1 MQICSATIR
10 LAGSVQNTVFR
21 SNITPAEILIL
32 QAIHGGDA
40 VIDILPIEKIERTQN
55 AEWDRLTGLYD
66 RSGGPDTPDGK
77 DDVSIVSR
85 LFPGAVKRLPVSLSE
100 IGLETNE
107 APNEDKAEPEVAE
120 KPKRGGRKA
129 ADPAAVIAAAPTADA
144 IPAAAP
150 APAPAPVT
158 EEAPAFVE
166 GESADKPATD
176 PVGDQWKA
184 AAASHEDSLAAALSA
199 DAGNEDD

>member
-21 SNITPAEILIL
+21 SDITPAEILVL

-40 VIDILPIEKIERTQN
+40 VIDILPIEKVERSQN
-55 AEWDRLTGLYD
+55 AEWDRLTSRYD

-77 DDVSIVSR
+77 EDVSIVSR
-85 LFPGAVKRLPVSLSE
+85 LFPGAVKRLPVTLSE
-100 IGLETNE
+100 IGLEVNE
-107 APNEDKAEPEVAE
+107 APEPKGEPEVAE

-144 IPAAAP
+144 IPVAEAAPVP
-150 APAPAPVT
+150 APA
-158 EEAPAFVE
+158 EREAPAFVE
-166 GESADKPATD
+166 GENADKPATD

-199 DAGNEDD
+199 DVDNEGD

>member
-21 SNITPAEILIL
+21 NNLTPAEILIL

-55 AEWDRLTGLYD
+55 AEWDRLTGQYD

-77 DDVSIVSR
+77 DEVSIVSR
-85 LFPGAVKRLPVSLSE
+85 LFPGAVKRLPVTLSE

-107 APNEDKAEPEVAE
+107 APEMEAESVAE
-120 KPKRGGRKA
+120 NLPKKSRGRKP

-144 IPAAAP
+144 IPAAEAAAAP
-150 APAPAPVT
+150 APAV

-166 GESADKPATD
+166 GENADKPATD

-199 DAGNEDD
+199 DADNEGD

>member
-21 SNITPAEILIL
+21 NNLTPAEILIL

-40 VIDILPIEKIERTQN
+40 VIDILPIEKVERTQH

-77 DDVSIVSR
+77 EDVSIVSR

-107 APNEDKAEPEVAE
+107 APEMGAESVAE
-120 KPKRGGRKA
+120 NLSKKSRGRKA
-129 ADPAAVIAAAPTADA
+129 AEPAAVIAAAPTADA
-144 IPAAAP
+144 IPAP
-150 APAPAPVT
+150 APAPAPVAEVAT
-158 EEAPAFVE
+158 SFVE
-166 GESADKPATD
+166 GEDADKPATD

-184 AAASHEDSLAAALSA
+184 AAAGHEDSLAAALAA
-199 DAGNEDD
+199 DADNEGD

>member
-21 SNITPAEILIL
+21 SDLTPAEILVL
-32 QAIHGGDA
+32 QAIHGNDA
-40 VIDILPIEKIERTQN
+40 VIDILPIEKVERSQN
-55 AEWDRLTGLYD
+55 AEWDRLTSRYD

-77 DDVSIVSR
+77 EDVSIVAR
-85 LFPGAVKRLPVSLSE
+85 LFPGAVKRLPVTLSE
-100 IGLETNE
+100 IGLEANE
-107 APNEDKAEPEVAE
+107 APEPKAEREVAE

-144 IPAAAP
+144 IQAAAP
-150 APAPAPVT
+150 APATAPVV

-166 GESADKPATD
+166 GENADKPATD
-176 PVGDQWKA
+176 PVGDQWNA
-184 AAASHEDSLAAALSA
+184 AAASHEDALAAVLAA
-199 DAGNEDD
+199 DAGNEGD

>member
-21 SNITPAEILIL
+21 NDITPAEILVL

-40 VIDILPIEKIERTQN
+40 VIDILPIEKIERSQN
-55 AEWDRLTGLYD
+55 AEWDRLTSRYD

-77 DDVSIVSR
+77 EDVSIVSR
-85 LFPGAVKRLPVSLSE
+85 LFPGAVKRLPVTLSE

-107 APNEDKAEPEVAE
+107 APEPAPEPE
-120 KPKRGGRKA
+120 KPRRNSRKA

-144 IPAAAP
+144 IAAAAP
-150 APAPAPVT
+150 APAPAPVA

-176 PVGDQWKA
+176 PVGEQWKA
-184 AAASHEDSLAAALSA
+184 AAVDHENALAAALAA
-199 DAGNEDD
+199 DAENEGD

>member
-21 SNITPAEILIL
+21 NDITPAEILVL

-40 VIDILPIEKIERTQN
+40 VIDILPIEKVERSQN
-55 AEWDRLTGLYD
+55 AEWDRLTSRYD

-77 DDVSIVSR
+77 EDVSIVSR
-85 LFPGAVKRLPVSLSE
+85 LFPGAVKRLPVTLSE

-107 APNEDKAEPEVAE
+107 APEPAPEPE
-120 KPKRGGRKA
+120 KPAARRGGRKA

-144 IPAAAP
+144 IPAAPA
-150 APAPAPVT
+150 APAPAPVA

-166 GESADKPATD
+166 GENADKPATD
-176 PVGDQWKA
+176 PVGEQWKA
-184 AAASHEDSLAAALSA
+184 AAASHEDALAAVLAA
-199 DAGNEDD
+199 DAGNEGD

>member
-21 SNITPAEILIL
+21 DDITPAEILVL
-32 QAIHGGDA
+32 QAIHGNDA
-40 VIDILPIEKIERTQN
+40 VIDILPIEKVERSQN
-55 AEWDRLTGLYD
+55 VEWDRLTSRYD

-77 DDVSIVSR
+77 EDVSIVSR
-85 LFPGAVKRLPVSLSE
+85 LFPGAVKRLPVTLSE

-107 APNEDKAEPEVAE
+107 APEPAPEPE
-120 KPKRGGRKA
+120 KPRRNSRKA

-144 IPAAAP
+144 IAAVAPATTP
-150 APAPAPVT
+150 APAV

-166 GESADKPATD
+166 GENADKPATD
-176 PVGDQWKA
+176 PVGEQWKA
-184 AAASHEDSLAAALSA
+184 AAASHEDALAAALSA